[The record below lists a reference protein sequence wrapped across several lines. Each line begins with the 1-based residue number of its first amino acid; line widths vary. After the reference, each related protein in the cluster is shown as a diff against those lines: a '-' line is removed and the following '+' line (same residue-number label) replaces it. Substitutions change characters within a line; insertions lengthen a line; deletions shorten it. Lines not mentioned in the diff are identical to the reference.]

1 MFTRVCVCVRNY
13 IYMYVCTY
21 ICADSCRYNMC
32 TYTFKFTCMHAWVH
46 TYAKRSLHTQ
56 IYICMYI
63 YIFIHMYMHIT
74 YTYPHM
80 FYIFHRRF
88 RNFAT
93 SHLSWGLPSGR
104 GLEPSRGEG
113 GCSNGV
119 LGYGGFHKWGYLNR
133 WEHGWEYDGNNVGCW
148 LVTPPLNQT
157 RGDD

>member
-1 MFTRVCVCVRNY
+1 
-13 IYMYVCTY
+13 MYAIT
-21 ICADSCRYNMC
+21 S
-32 TYTFKFTCMHAWVH
+32 TCMYVH
-46 TYAKRSLHTQ
+46 TYAQIAVDIICVHTHLNLHACMHECIPTQ
-56 IYICMYI
+56 KDPYIHKYTYVCIYI

-148 LVTPPLNQT
+148 LVTPPSTKPGGMINKVT
-157 RGDD
+157 P